1 MGILQS
7 GDPKER
13 MQASHVLVGGRW
25 ISKGVWLEPKSLGS
39 GMKANMPERWQ
50 DKKNAAGNRFLARTT
65 VSAYFPCHFLFRP
78 WQQTRPQ
85 QVMRFA

>member
-25 ISKGVWLEPKSLGS
+25 ISKGVWLEPKSLGCVQ
-39 GMKANMPERWQ
+39 G
-50 DKKNAAGNRFLARTT
+50 GN
-65 VSAYFPCHFLFRP
+65 S
-78 WQQTRPQ
+78 
-85 QVMRFA
+85 